1 MHELPQE
8 NPPRYV
14 VIMNTEIFT
23 PEEAK
28 YHHHFEKLAS
38 IMRDLVKPYR
48 VAYDFGCGDGY
59 YVDELSN
66 TAEIVYGIE
75 GSRIDN
81 TLIGSEKHNVRFIQW
96 DLRSPLYIPSER
108 GLVSC
113 IEVMEHIHA
122 EYHDTVMDTLSRHCG
137 GTLLL
142 TWAVRGQTG
151 TRHVAER
158 DENEVVPYVAQ
169 WGFNLN
175 REKTDKYRARVG
187 EYMSK
192 SIYLFE
198 R

>member
-1 MHELPQE
+1 MEPKH
-8 NPPRYV
+8 V

-28 YHHHFEKLAS
+28 HHHHFGELANV
-38 IMRDLVKPYR
+38 MKELVRPYQ

-59 YVDELSN
+59 YVK
-66 TAEIVYGIE
+66 EIETCTTVSKVYGIE
-75 GSRIDN
+75 GSRIYN
-81 TLIGSEKHNVRFIQW
+81 TLIGTESPMIEFIQW
-96 DLRSPLYIPSER
+96 DLRSPLYIPDVR
-108 GLVSC
+108 GFVSC

-142 TWAVRGQTG
+142 TWAIRGQTG

-169 WGFNLN
+169 WGFKLN
-175 REKTDKYRARVG
+175 REKTDEYRARVG
-187 EYMSK
+187 SYMSK

>member
-1 MHELPQE
+1 
-8 NPPRYV
+8 
-14 VIMNTEIFT
+14 MNSEIFT

-28 YHHHFEKLAS
+28 HHHHFGELAAILKELS
-38 IMRDLVKPYR
+38 APYM

-59 YVDELSN
+59 YVNELQ
-66 TAEIVYGIE
+66 TADQLAKMYGIE

-81 TLIGSEKHNVRFIQW
+81 TLIGSENPLIEFIQW
-96 DLRSPLYIPSER
+96 DLRHPLYIPDQR

-158 DENEVVPYVAQ
+158 NENEVTHYVRN
-169 WGFNLN
+169 WGFVLN
-175 REKTDKYRARVG
+175 REKTDEYRQRVG
-187 EYMSK
+187 SYMSK
-192 SIYLFE
+192 SIYVFE